1 MATAQNFVTV
11 SRRPPDVEDYIDMLR
26 RYRSWL
32 IGPMFAGL
40 VVAVVVAFL
49 WPDTYVST
57 AVMRITPQQISDR
70 LMPTV
75 LNMQMQQRLS
85 SMQQEI
91 LSRNSLA
98 ELIQRPSL
106 DLYRKERQRYPLEDI
121 IQDMRSRA
129 IRIQAVEVSAG
140 GQGRVASA
148 FTISFSYPDRFKAQA
163 VVRELVTKFTETN
176 VTVQR
181 NQIQTTATFLGDELK
196 QSKDKMDDYEAK
208 IAKFKAGNMGK
219 LPEQFQA
226 NVAQLQT
233 LQMQLGNANEAM
245 ARSQQEKLQ
254 LETQLQ
260 NLNNQMNYYQSI
272 AEESVMVGGGPG
284 QAATVHN
291 AKLEA
296 LNNRIMDGKSQLA
309 AQLEMYTDA
318 NPAVKRLKAQIA
330 TLEKQ
335 YQEEEKIDLERQAA
349 MASTTQAPQIQ
360 RRVNPANFKIV
371 KDLEG
376 SISML
381 KTNIQGVNMNMD
393 EKLKQVQE
401 LNRVIAQY
409 QARIESSPQLEQ
421 QYASLMRDYG
431 LAKAN
436 YEDMHRRSEASET
449 AKDLEDHKAGENLE
463 VLDPASDPQ
472 APSEPNRLQM
482 AAIGSGLGLMLGVVL
497 AGAKEMKNTSLKNLK
512 DVRAYTNLPVLSSI
526 PLLENALL
534 VRRKRRLL
542 WLAWSSA
549 IIMGSIAMSGAA
561 YYYYFGH
568 AT

>member
-32 IGPMFAGL
+32 IGPMFGGL
-40 VVAVVVAFL
+40 VIAVVVAFL
-49 WPDTYVST
+49 WPDTYVSS
-57 AVMRITPQQISDR
+57 AIMRITPQQIAPN
-70 LMPTV
+70 LLPTV
-75 LNMQMQQRLS
+75 LNMQLQQRLQ

-121 IQDMRSRA
+121 IQDMRTRA
-129 IRIQAVEVSAG
+129 IKIQPVEISAG

-148 FTISFSYPDRFKAQA
+148 FTISFAYPDRFKAQA

-181 NQIQTTATFLGDELK
+181 NQIVTTSNFLSDELK
-196 QSKDKMDDYEAK
+196 QAKDKMDAFEGQ
-208 IAKFKAGNMGK
+208 ISKFKRENQGK
-219 LPEQFQA
+219 LPEQFQVNVTQLNNAQMNLA
-226 NVAQLQT
+226 NS
-233 LQMQLGNANEAM
+233 NETM
-245 ARSQQEKLQ
+245 GRLQQEKLQ
-254 LETQLQ
+254 LETQMINYQ
-260 NLNNQMNYYQSI
+260 NQLSYYQSI
-272 AEESVMVGGGPG
+272 SEEQYMVGGNGPG
-284 QAATVHN
+284 AVHN
-291 AKLEA
+291 NKLDQ
-296 LNNRIMDGKSQLA
+296 LNQRIMDGKSMIA
-309 AQLEMYTDA
+309 ALNEMYTDA
-318 NPAVKRLKAQIA
+318 APQVKKAKA
-330 TLEKQ
+330 SLAALERQ
-335 YQEEEKIDLERQAA
+335 YQEEEKIDLERQAVA
-349 MASTTQAPQIQ
+349 AQNVTSPQVQ
-360 RRVNPANFKIV
+360 RRVNPANIKMV

-376 SISML
+376 SIAL
-381 KTNIQGVNMNMD
+381 IKTQINGVNMSMD
-393 EKLKQVQE
+393 EQLKKVQSLTQVISQ
-401 LNRVIAQY
+401 I
-409 QARIESSPQLEQ
+409 QARIDASPQLEQ
-421 QYASLMRDYG
+421 QYAALMRDYG
-431 LAKAN
+431 LAKSA
-436 YEDMHRRSEASET
+436 YEDMTKRHEASET

-482 AAIGSGLGLMLGVVL
+482 AAIGTGLGLMIGVVL

-549 IIMGSIAMSGAA
+549 VIIGSIAMSGAA